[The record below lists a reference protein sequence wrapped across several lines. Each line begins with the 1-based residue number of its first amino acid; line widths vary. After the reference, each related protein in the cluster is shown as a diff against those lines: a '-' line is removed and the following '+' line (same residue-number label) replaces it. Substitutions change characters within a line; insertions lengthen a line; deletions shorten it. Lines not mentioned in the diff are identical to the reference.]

1 MNLYSDLKE
10 KLYVILEEMKGQGA
24 LPADASLDAVTVEP
38 PRDASHGD
46 MATNAAMVLAGQTKS
61 NPRAVAEP
69 IAQALRLLDNVTD
82 VQIAGPGFI
91 NVRFAPAF
99 WQGAVYDILS
109 AGNSYGNSA
118 IGAGRDINVEY
129 VSANPTGPL
138 HVGHT
143 RGAVYG
149 DALALLLLKA
159 GYKVTKEYYINDAG
173 AQVDVLARSAYL
185 RYREAC
191 GEAIDIPAGL
201 YPGEYLIAV
210 GESLKQVHGTDLLG
224 KGESEWLEDVKAFAI
239 ESMLA
244 MIKDDLLA
252 LGIQHDVF
260 ISEKSLYEGGKIP
273 EAIGLLTAKGLIYRG
288 VLEPP
293 KGKKPA
299 DWEEREQLLF
309 KSTDYGDDVDRA
321 LQKPDGSYTY
331 FAADLAYAQ
340 HKIARGFDT
349 LVYMLGADH
358 GGYRK
363 RMEAAI
369 SALSDRKVATDIKLC
384 QMVNLLKDGEPVK
397 MSKRAGNFETARDV
411 LEAVGK
417 DILRFIMLTRKSD
430 MVMDFDLDKVKEQ
443 SKENPVFYVQYAH
456 ARAKS
461 LLRLAGGEMP
471 EALAQSA
478 QPDASLLALLASPAE
493 LGLIQL
499 LAQYPRM
506 VEAAAMAYEPHRI
519 AFYVQEVA
527 AAFHGLWNMG
537 NGAEELRFVVRDDPQ
552 LTAARLSLA
561 RAVTVVVASALTV
574 LGVTPAEEL

>member
-1 MNLYSDLKE
+1 MNLYSDLKN
-10 KLYVILEEMKGQGA
+10 KLQVILEDMKAAGS
-24 LPADASLDAVTVEP
+24 LPAEVKFDAITVEP

-46 MATNAAMVLAGQTKS
+46 MATNAAMVLAGQAKS
-61 NPRAVAEP
+61 NPRAIAEQ
-69 IAQALRLLDNVTD
+69 IAEKLKSVEHVTE
-82 VQIAGPGFI
+82 VSVAGPGFI
-91 NVRFAPAF
+91 NLRFAPAY
-99 WQGAVYDILS
+99 WQQAVSAILTD
-109 AGNSYGNSA
+109 GGSYGNSA
-118 IGAGRDINVEY
+118 VGDQRHINVEY

-138 HVGHT
+138 HIGHA

-149 DALALLLLKA
+149 DALATLLLKA

-191 GEAIDIPAGL
+191 GETIEIPAGL
-201 YPGEYLIAV
+201 YPGAYLIGV
-210 GESLKQVHGTDLLG
+210 GESLKETYGTALLG
-224 KGESEWLEDVKAFAI
+224 KAEGEWLADVKAFAI
-239 ESMLA
+239 ESMMAL
-244 MIKDDLLA
+244 IKADLLD
-252 LGIQHDVF
+252 LGIRHDVF
-260 ISEKSLYEGGKIP
+260 ISEKSLHDTGKIP
-273 EAIGLLTAKGLIYRG
+273 ESIELLTAKGLIYRG

-309 KSTDYGDDVDRA
+309 KSTDFGDDVDRA

-369 SALSDRKVATDIKLC
+369 SALSDGKVSTDIKLC
-384 QMVNLLKDGEPVK
+384 QMVHLLKDGEPVK
-397 MSKRAGNFETARDV
+397 MSKRAGNFETVRDV
-411 LEAVGK
+411 LDTVGK

-461 LLRLAGGEMP
+461 LLRLAAGEQ
-471 EALAQSA
+471 ADAHAQSEK
-478 QPDASLLALLASPAE
+478 PDAALLAMLASPAE
-493 LGLIQL
+493 LALIQL
-499 LAQYPRM
+499 LAQYPRII
-506 VEAAAMAYEPHRI
+506 EAAAAAYEPHRI
-519 AFYVQEVA
+519 AFYAQELA
-527 AAFHGLWNMG
+527 AAFHGLWNLG
-537 NGAEELRFVVRDDPQ
+537 NGAEELRFIVRDNPQ

-561 RAVTVVVASALTV
+561 RAVAVVVASALNV